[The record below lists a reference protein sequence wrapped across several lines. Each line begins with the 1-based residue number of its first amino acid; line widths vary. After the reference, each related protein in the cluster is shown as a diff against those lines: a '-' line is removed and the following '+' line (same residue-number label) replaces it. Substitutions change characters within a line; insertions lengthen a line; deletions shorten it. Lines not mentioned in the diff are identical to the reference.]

1 MAEIPEHTKSLVKN
15 CMIQRLTTDESLD
28 YLEKNN
34 VKISERTFRR
44 YKSEI
49 LEIQNALEVYSW
61 GHIQEEQ
68 IQKMETKQTILK
80 ESWKLYQNSTKTSEK
95 LAILKAIE
103 KTSDELPGVVWDV
116 NRYGYDIKYKKNY
129 RKRHNLLNQEDEIAL
144 AKNGQD
150 SRLE

>member
-15 CMIQRLTTDESLD
+15 CMFQRLTTVESLD

-49 LEIQNALEVYSW
+49 LEIQNSLEDYRLEN
-61 GHIQEEQ
+61 IQIEQ
-68 IQKMETKQTILK
+68 FQQVETKKTVLEQL
-80 ESWKLYQNSTKTSEK
+80 WKLLNNTTKPSEK

-103 KTSDELPGVVWDV
+103 KTSDELPSAV
-116 NRYGYDIKYKKNY
+116 NGIDSRDRYVARILEE
-129 RKRHNLLNQEDEIAL
+129 R
-144 AKNGQD
+144 NGQD

>member
-15 CMIQRLTTDESLD
+15 CIIQRLTTDESLD

-49 LEIQNALEVYSW
+49 LQIKTSLEDYRLENIQ
-61 GHIQEEQ
+61 IEQ
-68 IQKMETKQTILK
+68 FQQVETKKTVLEQL
-80 ESWKLYQNSTKTSEK
+80 WKLLNNTAKPSEK

-103 KTSDELPGVVWDV
+103 KTSDELPSAV
-116 NRYGYDIKYKKNY
+116 NGIDSRDRYVARILKE
-129 RKRHNLLNQEDEIAL
+129 R
-144 AKNGQD
+144 NGQD

>member
-15 CMIQRLTTDESLD
+15 CMFQRLTTVESLD

-49 LEIQNALEVYSW
+49 LEIQNSLEDYRLEN
-61 GHIQEEQ
+61 IQIEQ
-68 IQKMETKQTILK
+68 FQQVETKKTVLEQL
-80 ESWKLYQNSTKTSEK
+80 WKLLNNTTKPSEK

-103 KTSDELPGVVWDV
+103 KTSDELPSAV
-116 NRYGYDIKYKKNY
+116 NGIDSRDRYVARILEE
-129 RKRHNLLNQEDEIAL
+129 R
-144 AKNGQD
+144 NGQD
-150 SRLE
+150 TRLE

>member
-1 MAEIPEHTKSLVKN
+1 MAEIPEHIKSLVKN

-49 LEIQNALEVYSW
+49 LEIKNSLQDYRLEN
-61 GHIQEEQ
+61 IQIEQ
-68 IQKMETKQTILK
+68 FQQVETKKTVLEQL
-80 ESWKLYQNSTKTSEK
+80 WKLLNNTTKPSEK

-103 KTSDELPGVVWDV
+103 KTSDELPSAV
-116 NRYGYDIKYKKNY
+116 NGIDSRDRYVARILEE
-129 RKRHNLLNQEDEIAL
+129 R
-144 AKNGQD
+144 NGQD